1 MIKTQIKT
9 QNIWIV
15 ETKTLLLLLLSLNV
29 GEIVIYILFQWSFF
43 SFNLSYYAMIL

>member
-15 ETKTLLLLLLSLNV
+15 ETLLLLLLSLNV

>member
-15 ETKTLLLLLLSLNV
+15 ETLLLLLLSLNV

-43 SFNLSYYAMIL
+43 SFSLSYYAMIL